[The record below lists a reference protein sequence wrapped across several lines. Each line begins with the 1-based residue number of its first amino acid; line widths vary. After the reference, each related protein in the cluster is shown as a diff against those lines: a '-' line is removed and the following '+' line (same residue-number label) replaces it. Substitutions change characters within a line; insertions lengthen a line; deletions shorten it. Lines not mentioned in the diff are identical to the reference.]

1 MPNSTIRIH
10 LTRDKQFQPVCT
22 VLYTH
27 DFFMAIYKI
36 HLSISLRSLNSLHVQ
51 VTQELSPL
59 SLFLP
64 SRQCCFITVTRA
76 RAKGARREQS
86 IHLVSPLLG
95 SCGAGEGQSEAEG
108 YQSHC
113 LLDLCH
119 FMFSFSEVSLSSS
132 FFISRLSFWHSYP
145 LSSPLPLV
153 LCAFLTLS
161 MPTSSSLSFLALP
174 SDLCVFWFN
183 VTSMP
188 QCSSAASIQV
198 TFIFLWHRQLK
209 CCLEILRFNE
219 SHAACT
225 SAKPW
230 LCSTHHLYQ
239 GRNNDIFH
247 WQSYRQHEWSVLIFD
262 AEHWSYR
269 RTSKNHERKLGNVAY
284 IRWILITAMHLVE
297 GLCSKGSFMPNSNM
311 IFFFLACK
319 WILFG

>member
-1 MPNSTIRIH
+1 MLYAVIYSLHVLPNSTIRIH

-119 FMFSFSEVSLSSS
+119 FMFSFSEVSLSS
-132 FFISRLSFWHSYP
+132 FFISRLSF
-145 LSSPLPLV
+145 
-153 LCAFLTLS
+153 
-161 MPTSSSLSFLALP
+161 
-174 SDLCVFWFN
+174 
-183 VTSMP
+183 
-188 QCSSAASIQV
+188 
-198 TFIFLWHRQLK
+198 
-209 CCLEILRFNE
+209 
-219 SHAACT
+219 
-225 SAKPW
+225 
-230 LCSTHHLYQ
+230 
-239 GRNNDIFH
+239 
-247 WQSYRQHEWSVLIFD
+247 
-262 AEHWSYR
+262 
-269 RTSKNHERKLGNVAY
+269 
-284 IRWILITAMHLVE
+284 
-297 GLCSKGSFMPNSNM
+297 
-311 IFFFLACK
+311 
-319 WILFG
+319 